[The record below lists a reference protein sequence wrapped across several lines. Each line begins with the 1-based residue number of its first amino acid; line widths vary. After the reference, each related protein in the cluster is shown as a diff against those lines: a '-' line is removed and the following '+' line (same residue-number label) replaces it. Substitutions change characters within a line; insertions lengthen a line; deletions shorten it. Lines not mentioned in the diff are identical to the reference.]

1 MASLAEF
8 TNQLGSAMAAHL
20 LRRSTFG
27 PTVDQI
33 NTFSGLTP
41 AQAVDLLFPADP
53 DSVPV
58 PLPPIDPATGSSWVN
73 PPAYPKAIVDVN
85 SEQDTL
91 INYFRAWHSDVMI
104 KSELNV
110 VERITWFYHT
120 HLPVAW
126 TEVNSSEAI
135 YYQNAVFRY
144 YALRSFKDLF
154 KKICID
160 NAMLKYLDGYTNHR
174 NSPNE
179 NFAREMLE
187 LYSIGKGPQLEEGN
201 YTNYTE
207 LDIREATKVLT
218 GWLFDDTFTTL
229 DADHGWPSGKLQ
241 SVGNQATAH
250 DFSPKTFS
258 AAFNNQSIQP
268 VELDGGYATLAA
280 TRQELSD
287 MIDMIFDEIETARFI
302 VRKLYRFFVY
312 HFISEEVEN
321 DIIVP
326 LANTLSANNYEIQAV
341 LKQLFKS
348 QHFYD
353 ADDALTSNNNIG
365 GVIKSPVDL
374 CVGLLRFFE
383 TVLPDRDT
391 QTTAFYNDFINGILP
406 RFVEQGLNFYEPFEV
421 AGFPAFHQ
429 MPGFGRNWVMP
440 TELARRYQTGEV
452 FMKRIGGTEGFS
464 FRMDVFGWVENSG
477 HISDPGDA
485 NELVTFFTTHL
496 LAVQINTERYEY
508 FLNTVFLDTL
518 TATSWR
524 NEWGVYKGGGSDTV
538 VRERIEYL
546 VSKLI
551 QTPEFQLL

>member
-41 AQAVDLLFPADP
+41 AQAVDLLFPANP
-53 DSVPV
+53 DLVPV

-73 PPAYPKAIVDVN
+73 PPAYPKAIADVN

-144 YALRSFKDLF
+144 YALRSFKELF

-229 DADHGWPSGKLQ
+229 DADHSWPSGKLQ

-258 AAFNNQSIQP
+258 AAFSNQSIQP
-268 VELDGGYATLAA
+268 AELDGGYATLAA
-280 TRQELSD
+280 ARQELSD

-440 TELARRYQTGEV
+440 TELARRYQVGEV

-518 TATSWR
+518 TAASWR